1 MRSFDEDESFA
12 ELVGRALEEQKAF
25 ENRRATRLG
34 RGAERLTVPA
44 GGVLARLIPPGVVRM
59 ALRQADRMA
68 GLTIPAALQSHDPD
82 DLTACDAAALRVQ
95 AWAQGA
101 NAATGSAA
109 GWFGAAGLAVD
120 LPATIALAARNVRAT
135 GVVYG
140 FTENDD
146 GERLFR
152 LMVLDAATA
161 LASEQRQNTLI
172 SLNNLARELSAPEMQ
187 YVLRNGGEWVIGK
200 VVERVAR
207 QLGFNLA
214 RHKIGQIVPIIGAV
228 VAAAVNASFQ
238 VDVARAAR
246 YAYRQRWLITR
257 NALPAPE
264 WTA

>member
-1 MRSFDEDESFA
+1 MRSFDKEESFG
-12 ELVGRALEEQKAF
+12 ELIERVLDEQKAF
-25 ENRRATRLG
+25 ENRRTTRLG
-34 RGAERLTVPA
+34 RGAERLTAPV
-44 GGVLARLIPPGVVRM
+44 GGVLAQMIPPGVVRM
-59 ALRQADRMA
+59 ALRQADHVA
-68 GLTIPAALQSHDPD
+68 GLTIPASLQSHDPD
-82 DLTACDAAALRVQ
+82 DIAACDAAALRVQ

-109 GWFGAAGLAVD
+109 GWFGAAGLTAD

-140 FTENDD
+140 FTEDNDA
-146 GERLFR
+146 ERVFR

-172 SLNNLARELSAPEMQ
+172 SLNDLARQLNAPEMQ
-187 YVLRNGGEWVIGK
+187 YVLRTGGEWMVEK

-214 RHKIGQIVPIIGAV
+214 GQKIGQIVPVIGAV

-246 YAYRQRWLITR
+246 YAYRQRWLIAR
-257 NALPAPE
+257 SALPSPE
-264 WTA
+264 RTA